1 MKSVF
6 VVYGRNNGFDT
17 ENNSHVTDLKGV
29 LKIKLIKLETQKLFQ

>member
-17 ENNSHVTDLKGV
+17 ENNSYVTELKEI
-29 LKIKLIKLETQKLFQ
+29 LKIKLIKLETQKIFQ